1 MLLAATDPPAAAALI
16 SRNFRRERLLFVMA
30 SPGVMFSACR
40 CVSLSFIR
48 HKQYPLRWSI
58 ATRFDNSSHG
68 GFA

>member
-16 SRNFRRERLLFVMA
+16 SRNSRRERLLFVMA
-30 SPGVMFSACR
+30 SPGVMFSACQ
-40 CVSLSFIR
+40 CVSLSFAR

-58 ATRFDNSSHG
+58 ATRFDNPSHG